1 MKCTLVLSLAEDVTN
16 LEGDLIG
23 VDRGAFI
30 LAKNNLFMKL
40 AIGDFD
46 SVNLDELELVKHFT
60 EEVIQLNPDK
70 DETDTLSALLK
81 VIDLGYDEIIL
92 YGGLSKRLDHTLANI
107 LLLINNDKIKYL
119 QDENTL
125 VSVFEKGEYIINN
138 NYKYVSFFAISET
151 LLSLNGFK
159 YDLDKY
165 LLKKADII
173 GISNEI
179 ISNCAKL
186 FILNGKLLAVQV
198 NEK

>member
-1 MKCTLVLSLAEDVTN
+1 MKCTLVLSLAEDVAN
-16 LEGDLIG
+16 LKGDLIG

-30 LAKNNLFMKL
+30 LAKNNLLMKL

-60 EEVIQLNPDK
+60 EEVIQLDPVK

-107 LLLINNDKIKYL
+107 LLLINNGKIKYL

-125 VSVFEKGEYIINN
+125 VSVYEKGEYIINN

-165 LLKKADII
+165 LLKKADIV